1 MTWDIRRVQAGD
13 GEQLRAVR
21 LAALREC
28 PSAFGETAE
37 QAAALHPADWEARI
51 GRSCAPGRQILAVAA
66 DRDQGEFVGMLGGFI
81 DSERDRP
88 ELLIPVPEGARWAMV
103 WGAYVRPCARGR
115 GLADQLLAT
124 VHRWAADEARVEW
137 IGLDVVETNTRAVGF
152 YQRNGYAR
160 TTLRRPYAND
170 SALTEVVMMR
180 RLGRDPGPVQSS
192 SPHMRWAGK

>member
-37 QAAALHPADWEARI
+37 QAAALELVDWEARI
-51 GRSCAPGRQILAVAA
+51 ARSCAPGRQILAVAT
-66 DRDQGEFVGMLGGFI
+66 DRDNGEFVGMLGCFI

-88 ELLIPVPEGARWAMV
+88 ELLVPAPDGARWAMV
-103 WGAYVRPCARGR
+103 WGAYVRPRARGR

-124 VHRWAADEARVEW
+124 VHHWAVDEARVEW
-137 IGLDVVETNTRAVGF
+137 IGLDVVETNARAARF
-152 YQRNGYAR
+152 YRRNGYTS

-170 SALTEVVMMR
+170 TTLTEVVMMR
-180 RLGRDPGPVQSS
+180 PLRNDPGSVQSS
-192 SPHMRWAGK
+192 ELLADR